1 MVLLIDIN
9 IILDYLL
16 KREEFY
22 CNAKR
27 VIEKCS
33 EENINGC
40 IALHT
45 ITTLWYL
52 LRKVPDNQRRSALKS
67 ICELLQ
73 IVGTTHDEVVN
84 ALDSPEFKDF
94 EDCIQSKCAKSAK
107 ADFIITRNN
116 QDFSESE
123 IPVLTPQEWL
133 ALQEQ

>member
-1 MVLLIDIN
+1 MVLLLDIN

-22 CNAKR
+22 YNAKR
-27 VIEKCS
+27 IIEKCS
-33 EENINGC
+33 DENINGC

-52 LRKVPDNQRRSALKS
+52 LRKVPDDRRRFALKS

-73 IVGTTHDEVVN
+73 IVGTTHDEVVK
-84 ALDSPEFKDF
+84 ALDTPEFKDF
-94 EDCIQSKCAKSAK
+94 EDCIQTKCAKTAK
-107 ADFIITRNN
+107 ADYIITRNK

-133 ALQEQ
+133 ELQK